1 MSLLQGADVAPTT
14 QGAAAA
20 ADRAE
25 ALAEVMSRWDA
36 LRGETL
42 TALNALLEQAG
53 LPPIVV
59 KTPREKVERE
69 GPDDF

>member
-1 MSLLQGADVAPTT
+1 
-14 QGAAAA
+14 
-20 ADRAE
+20 
-25 ALAEVMSRWDA
+25 MSRWDA

-42 TALNALLEQAG
+42 TALNVLLEQAG

-59 KTPREKVERE
+59 KAPREKVERE